1 MAVSSS
7 DAVAAYTRAV
17 QNQKAPGLEARDQ
30 AQDAG
35 FATALNGAMHD
46 VMATL
51 NEGEQQSLAAAVGK
65 ADINEVIT
73 AVSKAEITL
82 QTVVAIRDRV
92 IQAYQDI
99 MRMPI

>member
-1 MAVSSS
+1 MTVNSS
-7 DAVAAYTRAV
+7 DAVAAYNRAV
-17 QNQKAPGLEARDQ
+17 QNQQAPGLEARDEV
-30 AQDAG
+30 QDAG
-35 FATALNGAMHD
+35 FAKALDGVMHD
-46 VMATL
+46 VVGTI
-51 NEGEQQSLAAAVGK
+51 NEGEQQSLAAAVGQ